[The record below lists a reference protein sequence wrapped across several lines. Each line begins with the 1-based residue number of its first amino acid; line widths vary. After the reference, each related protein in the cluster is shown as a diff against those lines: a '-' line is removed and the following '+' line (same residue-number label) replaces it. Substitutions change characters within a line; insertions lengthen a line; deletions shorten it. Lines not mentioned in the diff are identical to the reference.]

1 MSIGRSSCRPCV
13 GTQKPGGK
21 VEFNDTQSQ
30 PLSCKSNTIE
40 PPDSSDKF
48 ACPSWPFI
56 FGHNE
61 ITHNI
66 ETLSEG
72 SIRRERIISSKNDQA
87 EPLGDSHYRSDVS
100 SVGSTTAWLGQFLY
114 TSEKQ
119 DQLLL
124 LRRDILCRTKPS
136 YDGKLSCG
144 IQACASS
151 SLNTGNQAYMV
162 NVSWLGCYAE
172 SRCCFEP
179 L

>member
-1 MSIGRSSCRPCV
+1 MCGYTEA
-13 GTQKPGGK
+13 GWK

-61 ITHNI
+61 ITRNI

-72 SIRRERIISSKNDQA
+72 SIRRERIISSKSDQA

-100 SVGSTTAWLGQFLY
+100 SVVSSGGSTTAWLGQFLY
-114 TSEKQ
+114 TREKQ
-119 DQLLL
+119 DQLVL

-136 YDGKLSCG
+136 YDDRLPCG

-151 SLNTGNQAYMV
+151 SLNTGNQAYTV